1 MMARILY
8 ALTGYPLTHSH
19 LELMD
24 SDHAK
29 LFAALDT
36 MHAASSLDARRAV
49 NHLVHEFEVSAED
62 ANIVLR
68 LWLRR
73 LLETS
78 GPAYGE
84 GTG

>member
-1 MMARILY
+1 M
-8 ALTGYPLTHSH
+8 H
-19 LELMD
+19 

-62 ANIVLR
+62 AHRVLR
-68 LWLRR
+68 LWLHR
-73 LLETS
+73 LLEAS
-78 GPAYGE
+78 VPEYGQS
-84 GTG
+84 TG